1 MDQNIPPA
9 AAPVAKPIDQ
19 NILMQ
24 LIAYLRN
31 KIPAPPPTAPGATGP
46 GMPGGAETAL
56 RGRAAFNQPP
66 PPPPAPGATG
76 PGMAGR
82 AETALRGRKALMDA
96 AINQAS
102 Q

>member
-9 AAPVAKPIDQ
+9 AAPIPPAAAPAAKPIDQ

-31 KIPAPPPTAPGATGP
+31 KPPARPA
-46 GMPGGAETAL
+46 
-56 RGRAAFNQPP
+56 
-66 PPPPAPGATG
+66 PAPGATG

-82 AETALRGRKALMDA
+82 AETALRGRQAQIDA

>member
-31 KIPAPPPTAPGATGP
+31 KPST
-46 GMPGGAETAL
+46 
-56 RGRAAFNQPP
+56 
-66 PPPPAPGATG
+66 PPPPAPGAMG
-76 PGMAGR
+76 PGMMGG
-82 AETALRGRKALMDA
+82 AESALRGRKAQMDA

>member
-9 AAPVAKPIDQ
+9 AAPAAKPIDQ

-31 KIPAPPPTAPGATGP
+31 KVPAPPPPAPGAMGP

-56 RGRAAFNQPP
+56 RGRAAFNQA
-66 PPPPAPGATG
+66 PPPPAPGAMG
-76 PGMAGR
+76 PGMMGG
-82 AETALRGRKALMDA
+82 AESALRGRKAQMDA